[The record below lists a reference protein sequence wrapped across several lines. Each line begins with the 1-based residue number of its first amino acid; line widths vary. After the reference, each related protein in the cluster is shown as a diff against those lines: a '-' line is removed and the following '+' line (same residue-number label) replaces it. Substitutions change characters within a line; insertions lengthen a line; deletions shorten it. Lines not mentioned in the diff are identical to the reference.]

1 MKTSKFELISQ
12 LLPLVNELK
21 REQRKA
27 GEVVAVMDVTREQL
41 QKFSLSE
48 LKQLKREIENLQKVK
63 EVQKKNEAYNELNAN
78 SEEKKAPFKIMC

>member
-48 LKQLKREIENLQKVK
+48 LQQLQKEIEALQKVK
-63 EVQKKNEAYNELNAN
+63 ETQQRAANYNELNAN
-78 SEEKKAPFKIMC
+78 SEKPPYKIIC